1 MQKEEEQIG
10 WFLPIFL
17 DLPAVLLMTTR
28 DCIWGTQAHPPHSWQ
43 NAQSIQLSM
52 LSSWQEQLLQMR
64 NHGLAHTGEGERPLG
79 HGSSCSSFHL
89 PGFWKAGRSL
99 PQASPNSSTFP
110 TVVSTPVTQ
119 SIMCS
124 FPPSPVPRQGDVPAL
139 AAGCRQEQH
148 PWWAGAPGTCW
159 STLSSWDWQ
168 SPSLPATKC
177 KFSDSDWKKQLWI
190 SAGPIFLSK
199 DSDI

>member
-28 DCIWGTQAHPPHSWQ
+28 DCIWGTRAHPSHSWQ

-64 NHGLAHTGEGERPLG
+64 NHGLPHTGEGERPLG

-110 TVVSTPVTQ
+110 TVVSTPVYPVHHVLLPTQ
-119 SIMCS
+119 PGAS
-124 FPPSPVPRQGDVPAL
+124 
-139 AAGCRQEQH
+139 AGWRACTHCGLQ
-148 PWWAGAPGTCW
+148 AGAASLVGRSPRDMLEHPEQLRLAEPFSSCHKMRIFWLWLKKTALDFCW
-159 STLSSWDWQ
+159 SYF
-168 SPSLPATKC
+168 PV
-177 KFSDSDWKKQLWI
+177 
-190 SAGPIFLSK
+190 
-199 DSDI
+199 